1 MPPRPV
7 IDPVFVE
14 AARQLAWRGHT
25 AAEIVRALQPL
36 TGAAGKPAP
45 SYHAVRRIASSSRR
59 PPRRPNAFVEEIL
72 TQLAAGRIPDMYRAS
87 FLRALQLASEL
98 ELSDDVG
105 DERSASL

>member
-1 MPPRPV
+1 MAPRPP

-36 TGAAGKPAP
+36 TAAAGKPAP
-45 SYHAVRRIASSSRR
+45 SYHAVRRIASGSRR

-72 TQLAAGRIPDMYRAS
+72 TQLTAGRISDMYRAS

-98 ELSDDVG
+98 ELSGDV
-105 DERSASL
+105 ERERQGAL